1 MMNKVSIS
9 AKLYGGF
16 GAVIILIV
24 ILSGIGILRVRTI
37 NHLLSEITNYN
48 ALKERYAIN
57 MRGAVHDRS
66 IAVRDVVITKDPQFL
81 QTQVALITKLYNDY
95 KVAKESMD
103 NLFAHPHDLERIS
116 QEERALYSQINA
128 IDAIAV
134 PQIEK
139 LIALK
144 RQDTQLAADFLSQH
158 LAQSFIKWLA
168 AINAFIDHEENLNKQ
183 LTSLAKSIANDF
195 SHLMITLTL
204 VALVIGVAIAIMIV
218 RHISASLGA
227 EPLAIKKIVCAIAEG
242 NLSRS
247 MRACSTGSALEAIQ
261 EMQAS
266 MVNII
271 RQIGQS
277 SDDITIKSALVS
289 NLSRISQENANK
301 QKEMTAELIKSMSY
315 VQNSIQGVSNT
326 IAQTEENSLQSVEL
340 SQKGKEA
347 VNDTAQS
354 MEGITQ
360 SVRAGA
366 EQIQSLDK
374 HAQNIGQSA
383 ELIQGIADQTN
394 LLALN
399 AAIEAARAGEHG
411 RGFAVVA
418 DEIRKLA
425 EHTSGATQEI
435 DRIIKII
442 QEETKKSVASM
453 EHMVAE
459 ITKSQEHA
467 NLASGAL
474 EAIYNKATSSLEDAK
489 SVVIHSKNQF
499 QDIANIATQIK
510 QIAKIAHEVA
520 TSMSGNTQEIA
531 VLERT
536 AQDLQ
541 KIVRKFTL

>member
-1 MMNKVSIS
+1 MNRLSIS

-16 GAVIILIV
+16 GVVIILMV
-24 ILSGIGILRVRTI
+24 ILSVIGMSRVRNI
-37 NHLLSEITNYN
+37 NHILNEITNYN
-48 ALKERYAIN
+48 AMKARYAIN

-66 IAVRDVVITKDPQFL
+66 IAVRDVVITRDSKFL
-81 QTQVALITKLYNDY
+81 ETQIALIAKLYNDY
-95 KVAKESMD
+95 KHAKESMD
-103 NLFAHPHDLERIS
+103 NLFAHPHDQHVS
-116 QEERALYSQINA
+116 QEERTLYGHINA
-128 IDAIAV
+128 IDVIAV
-134 PQIEK
+134 PQIEQ

-144 RQDTQLAADFLSQH
+144 KQNTQLAADFLNQY
-158 LAQSFIKWLA
+158 LAQNFIKWLA

-183 LTSLAKSIANDF
+183 LTSLAKRIANGF

-204 VALVIGVAIAIMIV
+204 AALAIGIAVAIYIV
-218 RHISASLGA
+218 RHINTSLGA
-227 EPLAIKKIVCAIAEG
+227 EPIAIKRIVCTIAEG

-247 MRACSTGSALEAIQ
+247 ISACSTGSALEAIK
-261 EMQAS
+261 EMQTS
-266 MVNII
+266 MVDII

-277 SDDITIKSALVS
+277 SDDISVKSTLVS
-289 NLSRISQENANK
+289 NLSRVSQENANK
-301 QKEMTAELIKSMSY
+301 QEELTTQLIKSMTY
-315 VQNSIQGVSNT
+315 VQDSIQGVSNI

-347 VNDTAQS
+347 VHNTAQS

-360 SVRAGA
+360 SARAGA

-435 DRIIKII
+435 DRIIKMI

-453 EHMVAE
+453 EHMVVE

-474 EAIYNKATSSLEDAK
+474 EAIYNKAASSLEDAK
-489 SVVIHSKNQF
+489 SVVKHSNSQT

-510 QIAKIAHEVA
+510 QIAQIAHEVA
-520 TSMSGNTQEIA
+520 TSMSGNAQEIRF
-531 VLERT
+531 LERT

-541 KIVRKFTL
+541 KIVRNFTL